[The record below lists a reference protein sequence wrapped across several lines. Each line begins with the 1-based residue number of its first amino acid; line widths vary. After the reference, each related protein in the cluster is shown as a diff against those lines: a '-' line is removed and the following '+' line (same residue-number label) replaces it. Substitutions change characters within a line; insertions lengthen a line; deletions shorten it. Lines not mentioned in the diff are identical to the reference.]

1 MATTSEN
8 FEVSKRDTTQ
18 ESMAW
23 NKELGLKTND
33 VENLTNE
40 TIAENLPNQKN
51 KWTSKHKGLGTLVKH
66 SYIRVSPWNV
76 VVKII
81 KLQNKEITLNNA
93 REKCQLIKTNALN

>member
-8 FEVSKRDTTQ
+8 SEVSKRDTTQ

-51 KWTSKHKGLGTLVKH
+51 KWTSKHKRPLEPLLSTV
-66 SYIRVSPWNV
+66 
-76 VVKII
+76 
-81 KLQNKEITLNNA
+81 T
-93 REKCQLIKTNALN
+93 

>member
-8 FEVSKRDTTQ
+8 SEISKRDTTQ

-51 KWTSKHKGLGTLVKH
+51 KCTSKHKGPLEPLLSTV
-66 SYIRVSPWNV
+66 
-76 VVKII
+76 
-81 KLQNKEITLNNA
+81 T
-93 REKCQLIKTNALN
+93 